1 MPTSPPS
8 QLVRFGAFE
17 LDLRAGELRKAGL
30 KLRLQEQPFLILQA
44 LLENPGQVVT
54 SEELQKKI
62 WPADTFV
69 DFDHGL
75 HAAVRRLRD
84 ALSDSADNPRYIET
98 VSRRGYRFIGEIQG
112 AAVERSTLPTPISI
126 SPSPSGRKPFMRN
139 SWTGMFAGF
148 LVVVAIGIVLFGF
161 NFTAIRNRFSSRSS
175 APRSFRSLAV
185 LPLENLSQD
194 PTQQPWADEMTEELI
209 TEFSKLPKLRV
220 ISRTSVM
227 QYKETRKPLPQIA
240 RELNVDAVV
249 EGAVQLAG
257 DRVRIT
263 AQLVDGASDEHIWA
277 QSYDRELSNV
287 LLLQSDVARDIAQQI
302 ALELTPQQQQRL
314 VKDAHPVVPEAYQ
327 AYLLGRYYW
336 NKRTADGLAKAGNY
350 FQQAIQK
357 DPNYALAYSGL
368 SDYFAFLTLIG
379 GPEILPPREAMTKAK
394 GAAIKALQ
402 LDDSSAE
409 AHASM
414 GHVFHNYDWDW
425 VRAESEFHRAIELN
439 PNYAL
444 AHHWYAHYLMQ
455 LGRTE
460 ESLAEARRAQEL
472 DPYSPFVNNG
482 LARQYYLARQYDKA
496 VIQCQVSLGIDPA
509 YLPARLQLALAYEQ
523 KGMLTEAVSEFELAR
538 QFAAGYAKT
547 GNKDSTPSAADP
559 KTDLPVVHAMLA
571 QAYAK
576 AGRLADARKESQV
589 LAAIG
594 RTRYVPPSYLAIVA
608 AALGDKKQAFGY
620 LEKSYNDRSE
630 QILYMGVEPLVDPLR
645 NDPRFESLL
654 RRVGLKR

>member
-1 MPTSPPS
+1 MPTSPPP

-17 LDLRAGELRKAGL
+17 LDLRSAELRKSGL
-30 KLRLQEQPFLILQA
+30 RLRLQEQPFLILQA

-98 VSRRGYRFIGEIQG
+98 VARRGYRFIGQIQG
-112 AAVERSTLPTPISI
+112 STDEHLPPVIPVPS
-126 SPSPSGRKPFMRN
+126 SPSGRKPFVRI
-139 SWTGMFAGF
+139 SWTGMLAGCL
-148 LVVVAIGIVLFGF
+148 LVLVIGIALFGF
-161 NFTAIRNRFSSRSS
+161 NFRAIRNRFSSGANS
-175 APRSFRSLAV
+175 PRSFRSLAV
-185 LPLENLSQD
+185 LPLENLSLD

-227 QYKETRKPLPQIA
+227 QYKGSRKPLPQIA

-257 DRVRIT
+257 NRVRIT
-263 AQLVDGASDEHIWA
+263 AQLVDGATDEHIWA
-277 QSYDRELSNV
+277 QSYDRELSDV
-287 LLLQSDVARDIAQQI
+287 LLLQSDVAHDIAQQI
-302 ALELTPQQQQRL
+302 ALELTPQDQQRL
-314 VKDAHPVVPEAYQ
+314 AKDAHPVVPEAYQ

-336 NKRTADGLAKAGNY
+336 NKRTADGLAKAGQY

-379 GPEILPPREAMTKAK
+379 GPEILPPRDAMTKAK
-394 GAAIKALQ
+394 AAALKALQ

-414 GHVFHNYDWDW
+414 GHVLHNYDWDW
-425 VRAESEFHRAIELN
+425 SGAQREFQRAIQLN

-455 LGRTE
+455 LGRTD
-460 ESLAEARRAQEL
+460 ESLAEARRA
-472 DPYSPFVNNG
+472 PG
-482 LARQYYLARQYDKA
+482 TR
-496 VIQCQVSLGIDPA
+496 SL
-509 YLPARLQLALAYEQ
+509 
-523 KGMLTEAVSEFELAR
+523 
-538 QFAAGYAKT
+538 FAIY
-547 GNKDSTPSAADP
+547 
-559 KTDLPVVHAMLA
+559 
-571 QAYAK
+571 Q
-576 AGRLADARKESQV
+576 
-589 LAAIG
+589 
-594 RTRYVPPSYLAIVA
+594 
-608 AALGDKKQAFGY
+608 
-620 LEKSYNDRSE
+620 
-630 QILYMGVEPLVDPLR
+630 
-645 NDPRFESLL
+645 
-654 RRVGLKR
+654 